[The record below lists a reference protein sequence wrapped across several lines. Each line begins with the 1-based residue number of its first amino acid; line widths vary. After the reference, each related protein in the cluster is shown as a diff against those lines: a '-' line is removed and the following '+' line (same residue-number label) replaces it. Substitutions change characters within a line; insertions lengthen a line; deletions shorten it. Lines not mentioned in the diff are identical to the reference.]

1 MKNSVLVNSLNTLR
15 VKIEAVRLLTQRSLS
30 MKKTKL
36 IIMAAGL
43 TVLSLQSMAQN
54 EVISL
59 WPEGKVP
66 NNKTNTIEEK
76 SVTTDGILRISGVTV
91 PTIAAYIAPK
101 EKATGAAV
109 MICPGGGYGILA
121 ASHEGSDL
129 AKWFNE
135 RGISAFVLKYRLPDA
150 KAMNHQHE
158 APLQDAMQGMKIIRQ
173 GAKKW
178 NISADKIGVMGFSA
192 GGHLAATLATHY
204 NVGEKASEES
214 RPNFSILMYPVIS
227 LLPELAHGG
236 SRDNLLGPDKSEE
249 LIKYYSNEL
258 QVTEKTP
265 TAFLVHAMDDTGVPV
280 ENSIAYYLALKK
292 VKVPA
297 EMHLYPKGGHGY
309 GMRTE
314 GKGSL
319 ANWPAALEGWLK
331 ANNWMK

>member
-1 MKNSVLVNSLNTLR
+1 
-15 VKIEAVRLLTQRSLS
+15 
-30 MKKTKL
+30 MKKTKSIL
-36 IIMAAGL
+36 MAIGL
-43 TVLSLQSMAQN
+43 SALSLQSMAQN
-54 EVISL
+54 EVLPL

-66 NNKTNTIEEK
+66 NAKTNTVEEK
-76 SVTTDGILRISGVTV
+76 SVTAADGILRISGVTV
-91 PTIAAYIAPK
+91 PTLTAFIVPK

-150 KAMNHQHE
+150 KAMTHQHE
-158 APLQDAMQGMKIIRQ
+158 VPLMDAMQGMKLIRQ
-173 GAKKW
+173 GSKKW
-178 NISADKIGVMGFSA
+178 NIEANKIGVMGFSA
-192 GGHLAATLATHY
+192 GGHLAATLSTHY
-204 NVGEKASEES
+204 NLGTQASDDAK
-214 RPNFSILMYPVIS
+214 PNFSILLYPVIS

-258 QVTEKTP
+258 QVSAKTP
-265 TAFLVHAMDDTGVPV
+265 PAFLVHAMDDGAVPV

-292 VKVPA
+292 FKTPA
-297 EMHLYPKGGHGY
+297 EMHLYPTGGHGF
-309 GMRTE
+309 GLRTE

-319 ANWPAALEGWLK
+319 VNWPAAMEGWLR
-331 ANNWMK
+331 ANGWTK